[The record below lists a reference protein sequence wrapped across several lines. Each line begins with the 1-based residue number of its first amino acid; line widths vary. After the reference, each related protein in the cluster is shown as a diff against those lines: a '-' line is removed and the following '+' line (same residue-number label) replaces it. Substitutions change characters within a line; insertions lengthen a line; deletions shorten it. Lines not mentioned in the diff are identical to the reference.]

1 MGAEFS
7 AADVMLSFVAETA
20 GAMKIGLDA
29 FPNVRA
35 WLQRCRARPAYKRAA
50 ERGGEAALDIAA
62 SRSAPDALRG
72 ASKL

>member
-1 MGAEFS
+1 MGADFS
-7 AADVMLSFVAETA
+7 AADVMLSFAAETA
-20 GAMKIGLDA
+20 GALKVGLDT

-50 ERGGEAALDIAA
+50 ERGGEAALDTIAA
-62 SRSAPDALRG
+62 SASDAQRI